1 MRRVLTLCDRASPPR
16 SFSGSRISAVQ
27 FDTWT
32 SEPDCEPIEPAS
44 ASGVGVF
51 QCFNFVLTRFAQVG
65 GVCGQVTASSGVWG
79 GGGREVARAS
89 ATRRDAMCE
98 NDVDPAVRNGVR
110 FSSASERWLAEE

>member
-1 MRRVLTLCDRASPPR
+1 MSRVLTLCDRASPPR

-65 GVCGQVTASSGVWG
+65 GVCGQVTASSGVL
-79 GGGREVARAS
+79 GRRW
-89 ATRRDAMCE
+89 TR
-98 NDVDPAVRNGVR
+98 
-110 FSSASERWLAEE
+110 SSASERDSTRRNVRE